1 MWNTTV
7 LFEKKIPV
15 NTLNGALK
23 QATVTLQITTK
34 KDVCKFPRKKKK
46 WFDQKGIDVKEHR
59 KGVYLH
65 HDKKCPM
72 TLKNKACW

>member
-7 LFEKKIPV
+7 LIEKKIPV

-34 KDVCKFPRKKKK
+34 KDVGKFPRKKKLI
-46 WFDQKGIDVKEHR
+46 WSERHR
-59 KGVYLH
+59 CERAQEGSVFT
-65 HDKKCPM
+65 P
-72 TLKNKACW
+72 W

>member
-34 KDVCKFPRKKKK
+34 MTYANSQEEKKIDLTRK
-46 WFDQKGIDVKEHR
+46 
-59 KGVYLH
+59 
-65 HDKKCPM
+65 
-72 TLKNKACW
+72 A

>member
-34 KDVCKFPRKKKK
+34 MTYANSQEKKN
-46 WFDQKGIDVKEHR
+46 WFDQKGIDLKEHR

-65 HDKKCPM
+65 MIKSIP
-72 TLKNKACW
+72 WP